1 VGLFGKRCSCL
12 WLKIYPVLTICGNVS
27 NKYPLQRD
35 IFCIEEASL
44 CGYICVAGWLPGWL
58 CEALLLAGLYL
69 GSILG
74 FVWSYLKVGLALY
87 CIVHVLVTMFLVHV
101 LVLYNYSVLKHCAHI
116 RCTHIVCTYSIRSA
130 HVYYCLSS
138 MYSSLCSSSMY

>member
-1 VGLFGKRCSCL
+1 MAQRCACLAPGWKKVGLWYYL
-12 WLKIYPVLTICGNVS
+12 VWLLIWFVEKYAPFS

-58 CEALLLAGLYL
+58 CEALLLVGLYL

-130 HVYYCLSS
+130 HVY
-138 MYSSLCSSSMY
+138 